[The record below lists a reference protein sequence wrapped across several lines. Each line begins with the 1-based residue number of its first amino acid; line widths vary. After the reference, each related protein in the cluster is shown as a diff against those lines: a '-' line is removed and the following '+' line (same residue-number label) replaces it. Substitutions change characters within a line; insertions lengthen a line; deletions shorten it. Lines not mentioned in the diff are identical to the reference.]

1 MASRR
6 HAQRDRLKLI
16 PHSLL
21 AVLASLAAAGAL
33 AAPPSPASAS
43 LALSLAQAQALAVER
58 NHDLKLARTAVASA
72 EAGVQS
78 AGAAPNPVVGLSTSG
93 IGAGVGAGSLW
104 RKQIDTV
111 LSVSQ
116 LIERGNKRELRAEN
130 ARLNV
135 RAAGADLQDV
145 QRQLRVL
152 VAQAYA
158 DLMAAQEKLA
168 ASRDASQLLEATLSA
183 AQTRRA
189 AGDIAGADVERVKVD
204 ALRARN
210 DVAAAQGELGRARQV
225 LAVLLG
231 DTAHADALEAADSW
245 PALEEAA
252 APDAAVLA
260 MLIDA
265 RADVRAAQARVEA
278 AQSGTKLADSLR
290 TRDVTVGAQYEH
302 FPQVADPNGASG
314 NSVGVSI
321 SMPLFTR
328 YYYQGEIASAQ
339 AALEGAQVA
348 LDRTRE
354 RATAEVGA
362 ALSLLRSAAERV
374 RRNRDELL
382 VAAEKAARA
391 AEYAYQNGAVGVM
404 DVLDARR
411 TLRATRLDALAA
423 QADFSK
429 ALAAW
434 KAAIETTDTD
444 SRGAGKN

>member
-1 MASRR
+1 M
-6 HAQRDRLKLI
+6 KLI
-16 PHSLL
+16 PHFLL
-21 AVLASLAAAGAL
+21 AVLAGTVAAAAIAG
-33 AAPPSPASAS
+33 PDG
-43 LALSLAQAQALAVER
+43 LSLSLSQAQALAVER
-58 NHDLKLARTAVASA
+58 NHDLKLARSAVASA

-93 IGAGVGAGSLW
+93 IGPGMGGGSLW

-116 LIERGNKRELRAEN
+116 LIERGNKRELRTEN
-130 ARLNV
+130 ARHQV
-135 RAAGADLQDV
+135 RAASADVQDV

-158 DLMAAQEKLA
+158 DLMAAQDKLA
-168 ASRDASQLLEATLSA
+168 ASRDASQLLDATLAA

-210 DVAAAQGELGRARQV
+210 DVAAAQGELARARQV
-225 LAVLLG
+225 LALLLG
-231 DTAHADALEAADSW
+231 ETARADMIEAADGW
-245 PALEEAA
+245 PVLEGAMPPDQAALAR
-252 APDAAVLA
+252 
-260 MLIDA
+260 LIDA

-278 AQSGTKLADSLR
+278 ALSGTRLADALR

-302 FPQVADPNGASG
+302 YPQLAYPNGASG

-339 AALEGAQVA
+339 ASLDAAQIALE
-348 LDRTRE
+348 RTRE
-354 RATAEVGA
+354 RAHAEVAA
-362 ALSLLRSAAERV
+362 ALAALTTASERV

-434 KAAIETTDTD
+434 KAATEAADAE
-444 SRGAGKN
+444 SRLAAKN

>member
-1 MASRR
+1 MRAGRR
-6 HAQRDRLKLI
+6 RAQRAGLKLI

-21 AVLASLAAAGAL
+21 VVLASLVAAGAC
-33 AAPPSPASAS
+33 AGPAV
-43 LALSLAQAQALAVER
+43 LSLSLPEAQALAAER
-58 NHDLKLARTAVASA
+58 NHDLKLARAAVASA

-78 AGAAPNPVVGLSTSG
+78 AAATPNPVVGVSTTG
-93 IGAGVGAGSLW
+93 IGQGAGAGSLW

-111 LSVSQ
+111 LGVTQ
-116 LIERGNKRELRAEN
+116 LIERGNKRELRTEN
-130 ARLNV
+130 AQHNA
-135 RAAGADLQDV
+135 RAAGSDLQDV
-145 QRQLRVL
+145 QRQLRLL
-152 VAQAYA
+152 VAHAYA
-158 DLMAAQEKLA
+158 DLMAAQDKLA
-168 ASRDASQLLEATLSA
+168 ASRDASRLLDATLAA

-189 AGDIAGADVERVKVD
+189 AGDIAGADVERVRVD

-210 DVAAAQGELGRARQV
+210 DVAAAQGELARSRQL

-231 DTAHADALEAADSW
+231 ETARADLIEAGDSW
-245 PALEEAA
+245 PVLEDAPV
-252 APDAAVLA
+252 PDAATLDK
-260 MLIDA
+260 LIDA

-278 AQSGTKLADSLR
+278 ALSGTRLADALR

-302 FPQVADPNGASG
+302 YPQPAAANGIGG
-314 NSVGVSI
+314 NSVGFSV

-339 AALEGAQVA
+339 AMLDAAQLALE
-348 LDRTRE
+348 RTR
-354 RATAEVGA
+354 AHAHAEAGTVLA
-362 ALSLLRSAAERV
+362 ALGSAAERV

-391 AEYAYQNGAVGVM
+391 AEYAYQNGAVGVT

-423 QADFSK
+423 LADFSK

-434 KAAIETTDTD
+434 KAATEAAVPE
-444 SRGAGKN
+444 SRLAAGN

>member
-1 MASRR
+1 
-6 HAQRDRLKLI
+6 LKLI
-16 PHSLL
+16 PHALL
-21 AVLASLAAAGAL
+21 AALASLAT
-33 AAPPSPASAS
+33 ASAVAGPANLS
-43 LALSLAQAQALAVER
+43 LSLAQAQALASER
-58 NHDLKLARTAVASA
+58 NHDLKLARAAVVSA
-72 EAGVQS
+72 EAGVQV

-93 IGAGVGAGSLW
+93 IGPGVGSGALW

-116 LIERGNKRELRAEN
+116 LVERGNKRELRTESAQHN
-130 ARLNV
+130 AR
-135 RAAGADLQDV
+135 AADADVQDV

-152 VAQAYA
+152 VAIAYA
-158 DLMAAQEKLA
+158 DLMAAQDKLA
-168 ASRDASQLLEATLSA
+168 ASLDGSQLLDATLAA

-189 AGDIAGADVERVKVD
+189 AGDIAGVDVERVKVD
-204 ALRARN
+204 TLRARN
-210 DVAAAQGELGRARQV
+210 DIAVARGELGRARHA
-225 LAVLLG
+225 LALLLG
-231 DTAHADALEAADSW
+231 ETAHAESLEAADSW
-245 PALEEAA
+245 PVLEEARPPEA
-252 APDAAVLA
+252 NVLA

-278 AQSGTKLADSLR
+278 AQSGTRLADALR

-302 FPQVADPNGASG
+302 YPPATDPNGASG
-314 NSVGVSI
+314 NSVGVSV

-339 AALEGAQVA
+339 AALDAAQVA
-348 LDRTRE
+348 LERTRE
-354 RATAEVGA
+354 RASAEVGA
-362 ALSLLRSAAERV
+362 ALAQLGSAAERV

-434 KAAIETTDTD
+434 KAAIETADAE
-444 SRGAGKN
+444 RRVAAKN

>member
-1 MASRR
+1 M
-6 HAQRDRLKLI
+6 KLI
-16 PHSLL
+16 PHFLL
-21 AVLASLAAAGAL
+21 AILAGTVSAAVTAG
-33 AAPPSPASAS
+33 PAGPAD
-43 LALSLAQAQALAVER
+43 LSLSLSQAQALALER
-58 NHDLKLARTAVASA
+58 NHDLKLARSALASA
-72 EAGVQS
+72 EADVQS
-78 AGAAPNPVVGLSTSG
+78 AAALPNPVVGVSTTG
-93 IGAGVGAGSLW
+93 IGQGSGAGSLW

-111 LSVSQ
+111 FGVTQ
-116 LIERGNKRELRAEN
+116 LIERGNKRELRTEN
-130 ARLNV
+130 AQHHA

-158 DLMAAQEKLA
+158 DLMAARDKLA
-168 ASRDASQLLEATLSA
+168 ASRDASHLLDTTLAA

-210 DVAAAQGELGRARQV
+210 DVSAAQGELARARQL
-225 LAVLLG
+225 LAMLLG
-231 DTAHADALEAADSW
+231 ETARADMIEAADSW
-245 PALEEAA
+245 PALEDAQ
-252 APDAAVLA
+252 APDAA
-260 MLIDA
+260 MLEKMIDA
-265 RADVRAAQARVEA
+265 RADVRAARARLEA
-278 AQSGTKLADSLR
+278 ALSGTRLADALR

-302 FPQVADPNGASG
+302 YPQAGGANGSGG
-314 NSVGVSI
+314 NSVGFSVSV
-321 SMPLFTR
+321 PLFTR

-339 AALEGAQVA
+339 AALDAAQVA
-348 LDRTRE
+348 LERTRE
-354 RATAEVGA
+354 RAHAEVGVALA
-362 ALSLLRSAAERV
+362 ALGSAAERV

-429 ALAAW
+429 ALAGW
-434 KAAIETTDTD
+434 KAAIEIADTD
-444 SRGAGKN
+444 SRLAARADQ

>member
-1 MASRR
+1 M
-6 HAQRDRLKLI
+6 KLT
-16 PHSLL
+16 PHFLL
-21 AVLASLAAAGAL
+21 AVLAGTVAAAAIAG
-33 AAPPSPASAS
+33 PDG
-43 LALSLAQAQALAVER
+43 LSLSLSQAQALAVER
-58 NHDLKLARTAVASA
+58 NHDLKLARSAVASA

-93 IGAGVGAGSLW
+93 IGPGMGGGSLW

-116 LIERGNKRELRAEN
+116 LIERGNKRELRTEN
-130 ARLNV
+130 ARHQV
-135 RAAGADLQDV
+135 RAASADVQDV

-158 DLMAAQEKLA
+158 DLMAAQDKLA
-168 ASRDASQLLEATLSA
+168 ASRDASQLLDATLAA

-210 DVAAAQGELGRARQV
+210 DVAAAQGELARARQV
-225 LAVLLG
+225 LALLLG
-231 DTAHADALEAADSW
+231 ETARADMIEAADGW
-245 PALEEAA
+245 PVLEGAMPPDQAALAR
-252 APDAAVLA
+252 
-260 MLIDA
+260 LIDA

-278 AQSGTKLADSLR
+278 ALSGTRLADALR

-302 FPQVADPNGASG
+302 YPQLADPNGASG

-339 AALEGAQVA
+339 ASLDAAQIALE
-348 LDRTRE
+348 RTRE
-354 RATAEVGA
+354 RAHAEVAA
-362 ALSLLRSAAERV
+362 ALAALTTASERV

-434 KAAIETTDTD
+434 KAATEAADAE
-444 SRGAGKN
+444 SRLAAKN

>member
-1 MASRR
+1 MN
-6 HAQRDRLKLI
+6 LI
-16 PHSLL
+16 PQSLL
-21 AVLASLAAAGAL
+21 ALLASAVTVAAFAG
-33 AAPPSPASAS
+33 PASPS
-43 LALSLAQAQALAVER
+43 LSLSLSLSQAQALAVER
-58 NHDLKLARTAVASA
+58 NHDLKLARTAIASA

-93 IGAGVGAGSLW
+93 IGPGIGGGSLW

-116 LIERGNKRELRAEN
+116 LIERGNKRELRTEN
-130 ARLNV
+130 ARHNV
-135 RAAGADLQDV
+135 RAAGADLQDA

-158 DLMAAQEKLA
+158 DLMAAQDKLA
-168 ASRDASQLLEATLSA
+168 ASRDASQLLDATLAA

-210 DVAAAQGELGRARQV
+210 DVAAAQGELARARQV
-225 LAVLLG
+225 LALLLG
-231 DTAHADALEAADSW
+231 ETARADAIEAADSW
-245 PALEEAA
+245 PTLEVATPPDQAALAR
-252 APDAAVLA
+252 
-260 MLIDA
+260 LIDA

-278 AQSGTKLADSLR
+278 ALSGTRLADALR

-302 FPQVADPNGASG
+302 YPQVADPNGASG

-328 YYYQGEIASAQ
+328 YYYQGEIAAAQ
-339 AALEGAQVA
+339 ASLDAAQVA
-348 LDRTRE
+348 LERTRE
-354 RATAEVGA
+354 RAQAEVASALA
-362 ALSLLRSAAERV
+362 ALSSASERV

-434 KAAIETTDTD
+434 KAATETAESESRLAATD
-444 SRGAGKN
+444 

>member
-1 MASRR
+1 M
-6 HAQRDRLKLI
+6 KLN
-16 PHSLL
+16 PHFLL
-21 AVLASLAAAGAL
+21 VVLASLSAAGAL
-33 AAPPSPASAS
+33 AAPLSPASAASES

-58 NHDLKLARTAVASA
+58 NHDLKLARAVLASA

-78 AGAAPNPVVGLSTSG
+78 AGAAPNPVIGLSTSG

-116 LIERGNKRELRAEN
+116 MIERGNKRELRTEN
-130 ARLNV
+130 ARHHA
-135 RAAGADLQDV
+135 RAAGADVQDV

-168 ASRDASQLLEATLSA
+168 ASRDAAQLLEATLSA

-225 LAVLLG
+225 LGVLLG

-245 PALEEAA
+245 PVLEEATP
-252 APDAAVLA
+252 PDAAVLA
-260 MLIDA
+260 MMIDA

-278 AQSGTKLADSLR
+278 AQSGTRLADALR

-302 FPQVADPNGASG
+302 FPQPADPKGASG

-328 YYYQGEIASAQ
+328 YHYQGEIASAQ

-348 LDRTRE
+348 LERARE

-362 ALSLLRSAAERV
+362 ALSLLKSAAERV

-434 KAAIETTDTD
+434 KAAIETTDAD

>member
-1 MASRR
+1 M
-6 HAQRDRLKLI
+6 KLI
-16 PHSLL
+16 PHSAL
-21 AVLASLAAAGAL
+21 AVLVSLAAAGAL
-33 AAPPSPASAS
+33 AGPANLS
-43 LALSLAQAQALAVER
+43 LSLAQAQALAAER

-72 EAGVQS
+72 EAGVQV
-78 AGAAPNPVVGLSTSG
+78 AGAAPNPVIGLSTSSIGPG
-93 IGAGVGAGSLW
+93 IGSGSLW

-116 LIERGNKRELRAEN
+116 MIERGNKRELRTEN
-130 ARLNV
+130 AQHNA
-135 RAAGADLQDV
+135 RAADADLMDL

-152 VAQAYA
+152 VAMAYA

-168 ASRDASQLLEATLSA
+168 AGRDASQLLEATLAA

-204 ALRARN
+204 TLRARN
-210 DVAAAQGELGRARQV
+210 DVAAAQGELSRARHA
-225 LAVLLG
+225 LALLLG
-231 DTAHADALEAADSW
+231 ETAQAELLVAADSW
-245 PALEEAA
+245 PVLEEAS

-260 MLIDA
+260 VLIDA
-265 RADVRAAQARVEA
+265 RADMRAAQARVEA
-278 AQSGTKLADSLR
+278 AQSGTRLADALR

-302 FPQVADPNGASG
+302 FPQAADPGGTLGASG
-314 NSVGVSI
+314 NSVGVSV

-339 AALEGAQVA
+339 AALDAAHVA
-348 LDRTRE
+348 LERTRE
-354 RATAEVGA
+354 RASAEVGA
-362 ALSLLRSAAERV
+362 ALAQLGSAAERV

-434 KAAIETTDTD
+434 RAAIETTGTERRVAARD
-444 SRGAGKN
+444 